1 MSTFNTCSTSDWVE
15 QLVTKNINPSTVRGK
30 YILISTDF
38 NRYNPAINIV
48 WC

>member
-1 MSTFNTCSTSDWVE
+1 MQHIRLGRAVGN
-15 QLVTKNINPSTVRGK
+15 KNINPSTVRGK
-30 YILISTDF
+30 YILISTNF